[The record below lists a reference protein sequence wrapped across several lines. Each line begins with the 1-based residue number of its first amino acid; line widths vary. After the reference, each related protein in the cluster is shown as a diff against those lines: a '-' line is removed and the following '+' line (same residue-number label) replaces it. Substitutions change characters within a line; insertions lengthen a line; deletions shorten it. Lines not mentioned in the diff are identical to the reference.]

1 MIQRFFR
8 TTIPLLLSSVLL
20 VLTTISCDDNS
31 LTPVRYDDIGPFDTT
46 GVESVTAAN
55 GLTIYFHDEGH
66 GEVIAE
72 NHSVR
77 IRYTG
82 RTTDGDIFDSSF
94 RNEVDAPTTLLL
106 RNMITGFMQG
116 LAGYNQVV
124 DGQNVRMHAAREGSR
139 RTLVI
144 PPSLGYG
151 NNSSHRLRADTL
163 VFDIDVVAIATEN

>member
-8 TTIPLLLSSVLL
+8 TSLLLFPLGALL
-20 VLTTISCDDNS
+20 VLTTASCDDNTF
-31 LTPVRYDDIGPFDTT
+31 TPIRYDDIGPYDTT
-46 GVESVTAAN
+46 GVQSATAPN

-66 GEVIAE
+66 GDVITE
-72 NHSVR
+72 NNTIR

-82 RTTDGDIFDSSF
+82 RTTDGDIFDSTF
-94 RNEVDAPTTLLL
+94 RNDVDVATTLQL
-106 RNMITGFMQG
+106 RSMISGFMQG
-116 LAGYNQVV
+116 LAGYNQVI

-151 NNSSHRLRADTL
+151 GSSHQLRADTL
-163 VFDIDVVAIATEN
+163 IFDVDVVAIATEN